1 MITVRYSETYDL
13 STQVGKLGLVGIHT
27 PSLANVAKLYPGLC
41 ASFRNVR
48 MASCDVAMAC
58 ASMLPADPLQIGV
71 EAGSIAPQDMF
82 NPILYRAVSNESYNT
97 LLNRIV
103 AGLNSEIGHLSSVNS
118 EDVAF
123 QANTTDLTEGVYY
136 SLLADP
142 DGWRH
147 AMPQSGL
154 QMTALYPIVYSVVNT
169 FGNNA
174 VQSPSGAALGNTN
187 TPGNNL
193 IYPGD
198 DGIMVNGAQSGV
210 YGGMVTFRGPSMR
223 MPSVPTVGP
232 VVGSSS
238 QMGFGMS
245 APVALT
251 NFPQTYVACL
261 VLPPAKLNRLYYRLK
276 VVWTIEF
283 SGVRPHTEVASLAD
297 MNTVGNYTY
306 DTDYASQS
314 QAMTATEALVDTRD
328 VEIKKIMEGS

>member
-1 MITVRYSETYDL
+1 MVTVRYSETYDL

-27 PSLANVAKLYPGLC
+27 PTLANVAKLYPGLC

-48 MASCDVAMAC
+48 MVSCDVAMAC

-103 AGLNSEIGHLSSVNS
+103 AGLNSETGNLSSVAS

-123 QANTTDLTEGVYY
+123 VVDAPTTDITEGVYY

-154 QMTALYPIVYSVVNT
+154 QMTGLYPIVYSVVNT
-169 FGNNA
+169 YGNLA
-174 VQSPSGAALGNTN
+174 SPN
-187 TPGNNL
+187 
-193 IYPGD
+193 
-198 DGIMVNGAQSGV
+198 VNGNLGSATDPGSRAPYPDNDGSMASATIGTV
-210 YGGMVTFRGPSMR
+210 FRGPSMR
-223 MPSVPTVGP
+223 MPAVPTVMGTT
-232 VVGSSS
+232 STTS
-238 QMGFGMS
+238 MGFGMS
-245 APVALT
+245 AYVTLT
-251 NFPQTYVACL
+251 NLPQTYVGAL

-283 SGVRPHTEVASLAD
+283 TGVRPHTEIASLAD
-297 MNTVGNYTY
+297 MNLVGNYTY
-306 DTDYASQS
+306 DTDYATQSQS
-314 QAMTATEALVDTRD
+314 MTATEALVDTRD
-328 VEIKKIMEGS
+328 VDIKKIMEGS